1 MNITETQH
9 IFFIRMLDNQGRLLF
24 DQIENF
30 EQVNL
35 SQLPKGAYI
44 MHIFTTKGKDIAIKI
59 IKE

>member
-1 MNITETQH
+1 MV
-9 IFFIRMLDNQGRLLF
+9 DNQGRLLF

-59 IKE
+59 IKD